1 MDPRSLTVGAAS
13 FSGNKARVA
22 PFSGSGVVAGV
33 GKPDVVAPGAHV
45 LGEMAPHSKIAK
57 NNPTAKAKNGLFLG
71 SGTSEATAVASG
83 AAAAYLFDNPGST
96 PLQVK
101 TALRVMAQP
110 LCSHASGAGLLQL
123 QVRGHGGKACHG
135 HNSSGVDVAA
145 DPTGEA
151 GFDAESW
158 KANSW
163 LHGAW
168 IPWLASSWS
177 ASSWSASSWSASS
190 WSASS
195 WSASSWSASSW
206 SASSWS
212 DAGWGP

>member
-1 MDPRSLTVGAAS
+1 
-13 FSGNKARVA
+13 
-22 PFSGSGVVAGV
+22 VVAGV
-33 GKPDVVAPGAHV
+33 AKPDVVAPGTHV
-45 LGEMAPHSKIAK
+45 LGEMAAHSTIAK
-57 NNPTAKAKNGLFLG
+57 ANPQAWTKDGLFLG
-71 SGTSEATAVASG
+71 SGTSESAAIASG
-83 AAAAYLFDNPGST
+83 AAAVYLASHPDQT

-101 TALRVMAQP
+101 TALRTLAQP
-110 LCSHASGAGLLQL
+110 LCSHASGAGLLRL
-123 QVRGHGGKACHG
+123 TGRPKSCHG
-135 HNSSGVDVAA
+135 QDHSGVDVTT

-151 GFDAESW
+151 GFDSKYW
-158 KANSW
+158 KAHSW

-168 IPWLASSWS
+168 TSWLASSWS

-212 DAGWGP
+212 DVGWGP